1 MTIPGPNLLTVH
13 LMTCPPTNKPHYS
26 NMAIDKC
33 DGIDILLEAARILE
47 KDLSMRIFHVKIKP
61 LKKKKSSAKR
71 VRRV

>member
-1 MTIPGPNLLTVH
+1 
-13 LMTCPPTNKPHYS
+13 
-26 NMAIDKC
+26 MAIDNC

-71 VRRV
+71 VRRVSA

>member
-1 MTIPGPNLLTVH
+1 
-13 LMTCPPTNKPHYS
+13 
-26 NMAIDKC
+26 MAIDNY

-61 LKKKKSSAKR
+61 LNKKKSPAKR